1 MKKLTLTNHVQRET
15 TVLENEFID
24 HYMTK
29 ANGEYVKVYL
39 LLLRHL
45 NAPSGTLTISRIADL
60 LDHTEKDVIRA
71 LNYWKKQGL
80 LEYEDT
86 ASRKAAPAKGSG
98 SPKRRAS
105 EAEAGSAAS
114 RRISEAEAGSR
125 RDPGTE
131 TGPRRMSEAETAS
144 RRMSETESIPRRMSE
159 AETASRR
166 MSETET
172 VPRRMSEAEAASRR
186 ISGAEASSSARIQEA
201 PSAQRHQSTE
211 SDAHPD
217 AASLR
222 DLFARKEAF
231 LSEEYEPL
239 PPVPEVSNLQQ
250 YKSRKEFKELLF
262 VAEQYLGKTLS
273 STDVETIA
281 YFYETLHMSLDLT
294 EYLIEYCVENGHKS
308 MHYIRKVALSWHERG
323 ISTVAEAKAGS
334 LSYNRNCYSVLN
346 AFGIKGRSPA
356 ASELTYIKKWTE
368 EYGFSLEII
377 VEACNKTI
385 STIHQPSFD
394 YADTILRDWLSKKVQ
409 RLEDIKAIDAG
420 FIKEKERRKKQTSK
434 ASASRNKFN
443 NFEGRSYD
451 MNELERKLIQQ

>member
-131 TGPRRMSEAETAS
+131 TG
-144 RRMSETESIPRRMSE
+144 PRRMSE

>member
-86 ASRKAAPAKGSG
+86 AAKKTAGKPSG
-98 SPKRRAS
+98 SARR
-105 EAEAGSAAS
+105 
-114 RRISEAEAGSR
+114 RT
-125 RDPGTE
+125 PGL
-131 TGPRRMSEAETAS
+131 
-144 RRMSETESIPRRMSE
+144 
-159 AETASRR
+159 
-166 MSETET
+166 
-172 VPRRMSEAEAASRR
+172 
-186 ISGAEASSSARIQEA
+186 EASSSGARPAESATPKRRQPESGSLSGTSPA
-201 PSAQRHQSTE
+201 GNAELPEETGSPRDNSATKEFNMLPSKQPE
-211 SDAHPD
+211 SGP
-217 AASLR
+217 ASGM
-222 DLFARKEAF
+222 
-231 LSEEYEPL
+231 
-239 PPVPEVSNLQQ
+239 PEVSNLQQ

-281 YFYETLHMSLDLT
+281 YFYETLHMSTDLT

-323 ISTVAEAKAGS
+323 ISTVEEAKAGT
-334 LSYNRNCYSVLN
+334 LTYNRNCYTVLN
-346 AFGIKGRSPA
+346 AFGIKGRAPA
-356 ASELTYIKKWTE
+356 ASELNYIKKWTE
-368 EYGFSLEII
+368 EYGFSLDII
-377 VEACNKTI
+377 TEACDRTMG
-385 STIHQPSFD
+385 SIHQPSFD
-394 YADTILRDWLSKKVQ
+394 YADSILKDWASRKV
-409 RLEDIKAIDAG
+409 RRMEDIKVLDAS
-420 FIKEKERRKKQTSK
+420 FLKEKERRKKQ
-434 ASASRNKFN
+434 ASRPSSSRNKFN

-451 MNELERKLIQQ
+451 MNELERRLIQQ

>member
-131 TGPRRMSEAETAS
+131 TG
-144 RRMSETESIPRRMSE
+144 
-159 AETASRR
+159 
-166 MSETET
+166 
-172 VPRRMSEAEAASRR
+172 PRRMSEAEAASRR